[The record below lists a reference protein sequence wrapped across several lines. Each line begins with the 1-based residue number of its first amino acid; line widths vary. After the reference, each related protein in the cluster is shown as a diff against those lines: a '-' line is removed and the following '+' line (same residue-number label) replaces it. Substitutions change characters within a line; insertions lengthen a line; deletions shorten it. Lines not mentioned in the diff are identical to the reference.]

1 MKALV
6 LFLTALICFT
16 ALHCSAKDLQIGN
29 KAPYFSLVNQ
39 DGETVTLDDF
49 KGKKIALYFY
59 PKDNTPG
66 CSEQACS
73 LRDDYAAL
81 AEAGITILGL
91 SRGSVKSKQKFIAKK
106 HLPFTLLIATKQ
118 TFKDY
123 GVNPKWY
130 NVLSWLF
137 GLPKRWTFLVNEYGL
152 IVGIIKDVKTKNHAQ
167 QILDAFNAV
176 K

>member
-1 MKALV
+1 MKAIV

-16 ALHCSAKDLQIGN
+16 ALHCSAKQLQIGN
-29 KAPYFSLVNQ
+29 RAPNFSLVNQ
-39 DGETVTLDDF
+39 NGETVTLDDF
-49 KGKKIALYFY
+49 KGQKVALYFY
-59 PKDNTPG
+59 PKDSTPG

-81 AEAGITILGL
+81 TEAGITILGL

-106 HLPFTLLIATKQ
+106 GLPFTLLVATKQ
-118 TFKDY
+118 ILKDY
-123 GVNPKWY
+123 GVNRGFWWY
-130 NVLSWLF
+130 IF

-152 IVGIIKDVKTKNHAQ
+152 IVGIIKDVDTKHHAQ